1 MYLSTHTHTLTHMT
15 ESLYCILET
24 NMILQIYY
32 NNKIFKK
39 KKIRI
44 SRLKMKSLQKW
55 EELRIPVSWKRY
67 SLDTFTIQQENEAE
81 LTASIWDFG
90 LFFLFFKKK
99 ATEAFPQMKSSK
111 LPQNFNM

>member
-81 LTASIWDFG
+81 LPGYD
-90 LFFLFFKKK
+90 LNVDKKK
-99 ATEAFPQMKSSK
+99 KIK
-111 LPQNFNM
+111 LEVCFLCQKT

>member
-81 LTASIWDFG
+81 LTGYD
-90 LFFLFFKKK
+90 LNVDKKK
-99 ATEAFPQMKSSK
+99 KIK
-111 LPQNFNM
+111 LEVCFRCQKT